1 MDRIKYH
8 ISRVL
13 SILTVVSI
21 AWLIIESVMLEILNF
36 GLFNNFSVYYDSL
49 VFMLILIP
57 IVLAYNWLIFG
68 EITVWL
74 ERSKSEDIN
83 DD

>member
-1 MDRIKYH
+1 MDTIAYH

-13 SILTVVSI
+13 SILTVMSI
-21 AWLIIESVMLEILNF
+21 AWLIMESVMLEILNF

-49 VFMLILIP
+49 IFPFIMIP
-57 IVLAYNWLIFG
+57 IVLIYNWLIFG
-68 EITVWL
+68 EITL
-74 ERSKSEDIN
+74 LMERYKSEDIE

>member
-1 MDRIKYH
+1 MDIIKYH

-36 GLFNNFSVYYDSL
+36 GLFYNFSLYYDSL
-49 VFMLILIP
+49 VFTFTLIP

-68 EITVWL
+68 EITVWM
-74 ERSKSEDIN
+74 ERPKPEDI
-83 DD
+83 DGD